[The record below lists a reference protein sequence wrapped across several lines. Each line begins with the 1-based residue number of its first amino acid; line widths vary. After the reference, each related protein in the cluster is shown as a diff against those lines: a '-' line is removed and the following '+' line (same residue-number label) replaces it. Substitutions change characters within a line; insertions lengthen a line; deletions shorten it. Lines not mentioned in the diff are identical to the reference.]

1 MSTLRLSPW
10 LLQNPKQPRPLY
22 HRNSTGRLIL
32 WQWQKDIY
40 ILEGWYNFRL
50 GPWYGIKV
58 GAASERQQRKQD
70 HRVKDGRASIRALT
84 FSEFLVTRHS
94 LSSIKLGR
102 GQIPVL
108 WLAMGMVR
116 SQKAVKEFQLKESFA
131 EGKRFCLLNANDL
144 AVICSDAH
152 WQLVTGGLDAN
163 ANSIRGQHWFLTT
176 RELPGFSF
184 SALGH
189 FLP

>member
-1 MSTLRLSPW
+1 M
-10 LLQNPKQPRPLY
+10 
-22 HRNSTGRLIL
+22 
-32 WQWQKDIY
+32 
-40 ILEGWYNFRL
+40 
-50 GPWYGIKV
+50 
-58 GAASERQQRKQD
+58 
-70 HRVKDGRASIRALT
+70 KDGRASIRALT

-116 SQKAVKEFQLKESFA
+116 SQKAVKEFQPKESFA

-152 WQLVTGGLDAN
+152 WQLVTGRLDAN

>member
-1 MSTLRLSPW
+1 M
-10 LLQNPKQPRPLY
+10 
-22 HRNSTGRLIL
+22 
-32 WQWQKDIY
+32 
-40 ILEGWYNFRL
+40 
-50 GPWYGIKV
+50 
-58 GAASERQQRKQD
+58 
-70 HRVKDGRASIRALT
+70 KDGRASIRALT

-108 WLAMGMVR
+108 WLAMGMVE

-152 WQLVTGGLDAN
+152 WQLVTGRLDAN
-163 ANSIRGQHWFLTT
+163 ANSIIWAVIVSNDWSSSFLQ
-176 RELPGFSF
+176 F
-184 SALGH
+184 LGTCSPN
-189 FLP
+189 FGNLSD

>member
-1 MSTLRLSPW
+1 M
-10 LLQNPKQPRPLY
+10 
-22 HRNSTGRLIL
+22 
-32 WQWQKDIY
+32 
-40 ILEGWYNFRL
+40 
-50 GPWYGIKV
+50 
-58 GAASERQQRKQD
+58 
-70 HRVKDGRASIRALT
+70 KDGRASIRALT

-152 WQLVTGGLDAN
+152 WQLVTGRLDAN
-163 ANSIRGQHWFLTT
+163 ANSIIWAVIVSNDWSSSFLQ
-176 RELPGFSF
+176 F
-184 SALGH
+184 LGTCSPN
-189 FLP
+189 FGNLSD